1 MRVRAPT
8 RILVRIDHKPG
19 PTPRMIQEDIR
30 SLLEAPPTGDEAPSL
45 DCIEHTL
52 TSGYARALALEAE
65 RLRIER
71 KLADVVARLS
81 GGTTDE
87 DASELAQ
94 LGQRLSVADDDLI
107 GLRTLLASLRS
118 RADEVRSAAAA

>member
-1 MRVRAPT
+1 MRGRALA
-8 RILVRIDHKPG
+8 RILVRIGHKPG

-30 SLLEAPPTGDEAPSL
+30 NLLEAPPTGEDAPSL
-45 DCIEHTL
+45 DHIEHTL
-52 TSGYARALALEAE
+52 TSGYARALALEGE

-71 KLADVVARLS
+71 KLADVVSRLS

-94 LGQRLSVADDDLI
+94 LGQRLSVADDDLLR
-107 GLRTLLASLRS
+107 LRTLLVSLRS
-118 RADEVRSAAAA
+118 RADQVRSEAAA